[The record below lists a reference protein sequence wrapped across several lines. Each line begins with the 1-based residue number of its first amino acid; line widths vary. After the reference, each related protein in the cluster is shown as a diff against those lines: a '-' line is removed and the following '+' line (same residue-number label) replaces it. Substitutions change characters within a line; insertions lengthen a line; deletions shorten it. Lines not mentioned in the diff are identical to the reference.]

1 LEAGVESA
9 EDALAGEVIA
19 AAQNGHGGLSQ
30 RGAVP
35 MDVNAKV
42 ILVTGASSGI
52 GRELA
57 RTLRRR
63 GARLALLARNAKALE
78 DLAAELAG
86 TAPSPKGV
94 PEVLSVPADV
104 TDRAAVEHSVSTV
117 LSRFG
122 RIDVLVNC
130 AGLGYFG
137 PIETMPMEDLDK
149 VIRTNV
155 HGLLH
160 VTQAALPALKES
172 RGIIVNISSGL
183 SMRALPFLSA
193 YAGTKSMVNAVS
205 DGMRLEL
212 APYGIRVLTFCPPI
226 TATDFDRKALKGPG
240 MEKVSFAGLKA
251 AAIGKV
257 AAHIAAAIRAEKREA
272 GGGFLKLMNAIAPKL
287 LDRIFAGMALR
298 IGRQGGM
305 YAGT

>member
-1 LEAGVESA
+1 
-9 EDALAGEVIA
+9 
-19 AAQNGHGGLSQ
+19 
-30 RGAVP
+30 
-35 MDVNAKV
+35 MDVNGKV

-57 RTLRRR
+57 RVLSPR
-63 GARLALLARNAKALE
+63 GALLALLARNAKALE

-86 TAPSPKGV
+86 TVRAPSR
-94 PEVLSVPADV
+94 VPAALPAPADI
-104 TDRAAVEHSVSTV
+104 TDRVAVGEAVSSV

-137 PIETMPMEDLDK
+137 PIETMPMEDLDR

-193 YAGTKSMVNAVS
+193 YAGSKSMVNAVS

-212 APYGIRVLTFCPPI
+212 APYGIRVLTFCPP
-226 TATDFDRKALKGPG
+226 ATGTEFDRKALKGPG
-240 MEKVSFAGLKA
+240 VEKVSMAGIKA
-251 AAIGKV
+251 AAVGKV
-257 AAHIAAAIRAEKREA
+257 AADIAAAIRAEKREA
-272 GGGFLKLMNAIAPKL
+272 GGGFLKLMNAVAPKL

-298 IGRQGGM
+298 IGRQSGM
-305 YAGT
+305 YTGA

>member
-1 LEAGVESA
+1 
-9 EDALAGEVIA
+9 
-19 AAQNGHGGLSQ
+19 
-30 RGAVP
+30 
-35 MDVNAKV
+35 MDVNGKV

-57 RTLRRR
+57 RILSRR
-63 GARLALLARNAKALE
+63 GGRLALLARNAKALE

-86 TAPSPKGV
+86 TGVEASAPPPPGGV
-94 PEVLSVPADV
+94 PEALPVPADV
-104 TDRAAVEHSVSTV
+104 TDRAAVEEAVRTV

-137 PIETMPMEDLDK
+137 PIETMPMEDLDR
-149 VIRTNV
+149 VVRTNV

-160 VTQAALPALKES
+160 VTQAALPALKQS

-212 APYGIRVLTFCPPI
+212 APYGIRVLTFCPP
-226 TATDFDRKALKGPG
+226 ATGTEFDRKALKGPG
-240 MEKVSFAGLKA
+240 VERVGPSGIKLA
-251 AAIGKV
+251 AVGKV
-257 AAHIAAAIRAEKREA
+257 AAAIAAAIRAEKREA
-272 GGGFLKLMNAIAPKL
+272 GGGFLKVMNALAPKL
-287 LDRIFAGMALR
+287 LDRMFAGMALR
-298 IGRQGGM
+298 IGRESGM
-305 YAGT
+305 YTGA